1 MCHNVRAGRG
11 GRVCYTYIVS
21 NAKGDEGMLKRWLFI
36 IAVTLVVTNA
46 HTVDGRVYVDYI
58 LDGDKF
64 VNVYIEDMQAD
75 LEAVW
80 HEKAEGVVEE

>member
-1 MCHNVRAGRG
+1 M
-11 GRVCYTYIVS
+11 
-21 NAKGDEGMLKRWLFI
+21 
-36 IAVTLVVTNA
+36 
-46 HTVDGRVYVDYI
+46 DGRVYVDYV

>member
-1 MCHNVRAGRG
+1 MF
-11 GRVCYTYIVS
+11 
-21 NAKGDEGMLKRWLFI
+21 KKWLFI
-36 IAVTLVVTNA
+36 IGVTLIVSHA
-46 HTVDGRVYVDYI
+46 HTVDGRVYVDYV

-80 HEKAEGVVEE
+80 REKAEGVVEE